1 MLSLAN
7 MNIMLSVIML
17 NVIMLSVVARMK
29 DPHSMPIQHEN
40 DMLDSSNFLAVINLL
55 L

>member
-1 MLSLAN
+1 VT
-7 MNIMLSVIML
+7 IMLRVIML

-29 DPHSMPIQHEN
+29 DPHSMPILHEN
-40 DMLDSSNFLAVINLL
+40 DMLDSSNFLAVMNLL